1 MKSSGK
7 AHVTRKGYEEVCQT
21 RSNGGIMEVR
31 AHSAKGGQLLFFVGK
46 EKVGYGVPER
56 RSKAQDQARRQSGD
70 GEIRLEIP
78 HLRFSK
84 KWSFYPRS
92 YSVGI
97 HLLYKIGLCSSCL
110 QCLGEM
116 GWIL

>member
-1 MKSSGK
+1 MKPSGK
-7 AHVTRKGYEEVCQT
+7 AHVTRKGYEEVSET
-21 RSNGGIMEVR
+21 RSNCGR
-31 AHSAKGGQLLFFVGK
+31 SSNKTDSAQGVQLLFFVCK